1 MNSHRE
7 SNQRNNLWRIVHAA
21 WILLAI
27 GALGIFVAAL
37 PAYALRAVGP
47 QTETVYDAPPV
58 LFRVISVLNMLAS
71 IAAAV
76 TSLGLAFILFR
87 RKPRDPMALYVSF
100 YLLAYGVVMAGPMG
114 VLEGARRMTESL
126 TILTE
131 AVLLTTPT
139 ITLFFIFP
147 TGHFVPRWTRW
158 VSVLSLVWI
167 GVGFQ
172 LISNPPTAFD
182 LRSLTGVLVSLLTWC
197 VAAFYGLVYRYRR
210 VSNLVEREQTKWVVL
225 GLTGW
230 FAYIAIT
237 MVPYLVT
244 QAMPRDEPQPMWALV
259 LGPTWWFSLNL
270 LPLSLTIA
278 VMRYRLFDIDLL
290 INRALVYGTL
300 TAITMGLYIVIVGF
314 LANLFQ
320 ATANAIFAFLAT
332 GLVAVLFQ
340 PLRERLQRG
349 VNRLI
354 YGDRDDPY
362 AVLSRLGQRLEVSLA
377 PDAVLP
383 TIVETISQGLKLP
396 CVAIALKEAD
406 KFKIV
411 AAYPPTASPVSV
423 KKEQPA
429 KGNETAGETLPLVY
443 QGETIGRLI
452 FAPRAPGEPF
462 TPTERRLL
470 ENITHQAG
478 IAAHAVRLT
487 VDLQR
492 SRGRLVTTREEERRR
507 LRRDLHDE
515 LGPTL
520 ASQALKL
527 DAALEMLGDDQ
538 SQVGALLVDLKK
550 QTQGIVADIRRLVY
564 ELRPPALDELGL
576 VSALRAHV
584 GQYSGSTNGLHISI
598 EAPSDGLPPLSAA
611 VEVAAYR
618 IALEA
623 TTNAVRHAHAHECT
637 VHLSVTNN
645 RALQLEIR
653 DDGAGMPRERIA
665 GVGLNSMRE
674 RAEELGG
681 TLILE
686 SSPTHGT
693 RVLARLPRLKDE

>member
-1 MNSHRE
+1 
-7 SNQRNNLWRIVHAA
+7 V
-21 WILLAI
+21 
-27 GALGIFVAAL
+27 
-37 PAYALRAVGP
+37 
-47 QTETVYDAPPV
+47 
-58 LFRVISVLNMLAS
+58 LAS
-71 IAAAV
+71 IAAAM
-76 TSLGLAFILFR
+76 TSLGLSFILFR

-100 YLLAYGVVMAGPMG
+100 YLLVYGVVAAGPMG
-114 VLEGARRMTESL
+114 TLEGARRITESL
-126 TILTE
+126 NVFAQAI
-131 AVLLTTPT
+131 LLTTPT

-158 VSVLSLVWI
+158 VSVLSLVLI
-167 GVGFQ
+167 GVGFELVSHPQ
-172 LISNPPTAFD
+172 VAFD
-182 LRSLTGVLVSLLTWC
+182 FRSLAILLVSILTWVC
-197 VAAFYGLVYRYRR
+197 FAFYAPIYRYRR
-210 VSNLVEREQTKWVVL
+210 ISNLVERQQTKWVVFGMTIFL
-225 GLTGW
+225 VLT
-230 FAYIAIT
+230 AIT
-237 MVPYLVT
+237 TIPYLST
-244 QAMPRDEPQPMWALV
+244 QAAPRDMPQPMWTLV
-259 LGPTWWFSLNL
+259 FGPLWWFSLNL
-270 LPLSLTIA
+270 LPVSLTIA
-278 VMRYRLFDIDLL
+278 VMRFHLFDIDFI

-300 TAITMGLYIVIVGF
+300 TAITVGLYVVIVGL

-320 ATANAIFAFLAT
+320 ATANPFIAFIAT

-354 YGDRDDPY
+354 YGERDDPY

-411 AAYPPTASPVSV
+411 AAYPPTASPVAT
-423 KKEQPA
+423 KKEQPVKA
-429 KGNETAGETLPLVY
+429 NETAGETLPLVY
-443 QGETIGRLI
+443 QGETIGQLI

-462 TPTERRLL
+462 TPAERHLL

-478 IAAHAVRLT
+478 IAAHALRLT
-487 VDLQR
+487 ADLQR
-492 SRGRLVTTREEERRR
+492 SRERLVTTREEERRR

-527 DAALEMLGDDQ
+527 DAALEMLGTDQ
-538 SQVGALLVDLKK
+538 TQVGALLVDLKT
-550 QTQGIVADIRRLVY
+550 QTQGIVANIRHLVY

-576 VSALRAHV
+576 VSALRAYV
-584 GQYSGSTNGLHISI
+584 GQYSGSTHGLQISI
-598 EAPSDGLPPLSAA
+598 EAPSDGLPSLSAA

-623 TTNAVRHAHAHECT
+623 ITNAVRHAHARECI
-637 VHLSVTNN
+637 VRFSVTNN
-645 RALQLEIR
+645 HTLQLEIK
-653 DDGAGMPRERIA
+653 DNGVGLPHERIA

-681 TLILE
+681 TLVIE
-686 SSPTHGT
+686 SPLGKGT
-693 RVLARLPRLKDE
+693 CVLARLPLPKDE